1 MAPLHHSTN
10 ITTPVVAGG
19 ASASLA
25 MLLGLP
31 LLNLL
36 LLLLFCLS
44 LLPLLKRMRPTLLK
58 TMRPT
63 LLTRWT
69 MTHIAGNDLSDR
81 PSMCSDMLR

>member
-36 LLLLFCLS
+36 LLLLYCLS
-44 LLPLLKRMRPTLLK
+44 LLPLLKRMRPTLLQ
-58 TMRPT
+58 TMRST
-63 LLTRWT
+63 LLKRWT
-69 MTHIAGNDLSDR
+69 MTHIDGNDLSDR
-81 PSMCSDMLR
+81 PGMCSDMLR